1 MGVDIA
7 ATALVLRGAGK
18 AHNIWLEEE
27 ETNFKKP
34 PIRGKNCQKGLKGE
48 V

>member
-1 MGVDIA
+1 MGVDME

-27 ETNFKKP
+27 ETN
-34 PIRGKNCQKGLKGE
+34 
-48 V
+48 